1 MGRAPFQVLVFLR
14 RSNHGTAEYLLLRR
28 ADMGVWQGVAG
39 GGEGDETPVE
49 AAIRETVEETGVSV
63 SSVIDLESVEILSV
77 LDVAGFYRWGHDVEL
92 LPEHSFLADVPFDTP
107 IQLSC
112 EHTEYL
118 WCDLQQALE
127 LLEWDSNKRALS
139 AARHLEFTG
148 SN

>member
-1 MGRAPFQVLVFLR
+1 MGRAPFQVLIFLR
-14 RSNHGTAEYLLLRR
+14 RNNHGATEYLLLRR

-49 AAIRETVEETGVSV
+49 AAIRETVEETGVRI
-63 SSVIDLESVEILSV
+63 SSVIDLESVEMLSV

-92 LPEHSFLADVPFDTP
+92 IPEHSFLADVPFDAP

-127 LLEWDSNKRALS
+127 LLEWDSNKKALS
-139 AARHLEFTG
+139 AAQSLRFTG

>member
-14 RSNHGTAEYLLLRR
+14 RDNHGTAEYLLLRR
-28 ADMGVWQGVAG
+28 ADMEVWQGIAG

-49 AAIRETVEETGVSV
+49 AAIRETLEETGVRV
-63 SSVIDLESVEILSV
+63 SGVIDLESLEMLSV

-92 LPEHSFLADVPFDTP
+92 IPEHSFLADVPFGTP
-107 IQLSC
+107 VQLSS

-118 WCDLQQALE
+118 WCDLQRALE

-139 AARHLEFTG
+139 AAQLLQFTG